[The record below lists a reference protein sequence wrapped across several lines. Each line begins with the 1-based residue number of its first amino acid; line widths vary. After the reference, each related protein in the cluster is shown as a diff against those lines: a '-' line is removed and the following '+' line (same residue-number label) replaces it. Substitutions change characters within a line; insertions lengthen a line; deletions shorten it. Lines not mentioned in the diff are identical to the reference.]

1 MEVPVPSHTTTAR
14 NTEPSNTIKLPHL
27 LCLSTSWGMQIWV
40 TFLLSPLAGFVLSS
54 HLPRRASG
62 FIRHMLFPCYFHI
75 GCLCAFFSLSLFD
88 MCRPSELLSD
98 EQQAQ
103 LILFIVCVAAS
114 LLNMKWFGR
123 VTSETTA
130 AMHRAERTCGLD
142 RDNPESCELLR
153 ALNPTYKQLSQ
164 KFTLY
169 HALSSLCNFY
179 CIVCN
184 GLSLYN
190 VAAALPAL

>member
-40 TFLLSPLAGFVLSS
+40 TFVAGGGCSPCTLL
-54 HLPRRASG
+54 
-62 FIRHMLFPCYFHI
+62 
-75 GCLCAFFSLSLFD
+75 LSLFD

-142 RDNPESCELLR
+142 RDNPESCELLC